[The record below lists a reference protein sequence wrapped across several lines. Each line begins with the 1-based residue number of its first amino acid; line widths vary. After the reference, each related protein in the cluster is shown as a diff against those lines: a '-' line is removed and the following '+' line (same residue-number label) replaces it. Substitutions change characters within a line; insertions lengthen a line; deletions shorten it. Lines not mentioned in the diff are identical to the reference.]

1 VVDVG
6 EDGGIVVGVVTGMIA
21 EMIVGDVI
29 GDGMADLE
37 LRVVAG
43 LGGGE
48 VVVFLWRALV
58 VVVGFRGWKWRW
70 ISMMEFW

>member
-1 VVDVG
+1 MFTV
-6 EDGGIVVGVVTGMIA
+6 IVTGN
-21 EMIVGDVI
+21 VT
-29 GDGMADLE
+29 GDGMDGLE
-37 LRVVAG
+37 LRVVAD